1 MRLGEG
7 SLGTVMPAVKD
18 APGYLG
24 GGGGVAK
31 EKPGSAGKPKA
42 VGARGV
48 RMCCG
53 QSGGIC
59 GYVSVRTSCA
69 NFK

>member
-7 SLGTVMPAVKD
+7 SLGTVIPAVKD
-18 APGYLG
+18 AAGYLG
-24 GGGGVAK
+24 GGGGLAK
-31 EKPGSAGKPKA
+31 EKPGSAGTPKA

-48 RMCCG
+48 RMCSG
-53 QSGGIC
+53 QSCIC
-59 GYVSVRTSCA
+59 GYVRVRTSCA